1 MPSGAMNALGASYLE
16 VSGFRWSVLGCTEA
30 EYSTKLLF
38 CKDRPLPELLAPHF
52 PNAEDL
58 RAIVDAARATAD
70 LGKVRHRIGSVNL
83 VAHSC

>member
-1 MPSGAMNALGASYLE
+1 MLWVLPIWRSLVSVGPFSAVLKPS
-16 VSGFRWSVLGCTEA
+16 T
-30 EYSTKLLF
+30 LLF